1 MDAPLPPPIVAVAK
15 SADCLCKPD
24 CKCDPCKCVAAKK
37 ANGATVSK
45 TADGYKVVLPDGR
58 VHLFRGDDWTE
69 KGMIAFAETYNA
81 MPGPVN
87 LGGMFA
93 APGFYPGNCPGGVCP
108 VPR

>member
-1 MDAPLPPPIVAVAK
+1 MDSPLPPPIVAVAK

-108 VPR
+108 VK